1 MQSYSLIS
9 LQVILLVLDKTG
21 PLGLRW
27 SDSDVSVPSDLH
39 QKPEFPRIIIQ
50 IFPALDHCAFV
61 FYSAA
66 SSSAA
71 N

>member
-1 MQSYSLIS
+1 
-9 LQVILLVLDKTG
+9 
-21 PLGLRW
+21 LRW